1 MYYESS
7 DFLETADSDT
17 LKQIA
22 RTRELTRKYY
32 FSDYVDMEKR
42 TSILRELLGGMGEN
56 VAIDTPFHCDY
67 GKNIFLGNDV
77 IVNMNC
83 TFVDNKTI
91 RIGDRVL
98 IASNVQI
105 YTSSHP
111 VLPQER
117 FVPDWRERQT
127 TFFRTYARPI
137 EIESNVWIGG
147 GCILLP
153 GVTIGKNS
161 VIGAGSV
168 VTRPIPPNC
177 VAVGNPCRVIRYL
190 IQAWKGGSMKYKH
203 IVMAVI
209 SVLSFSVLLAILP
222 QGAAGI
228 FFEYLCEVALG

>member
-22 RTRELTRKYY
+22 RTRELTREYY
-32 FSDYVDMEKR
+32 FSDYGDIEKR
-42 TSILRELLGGMGEN
+42 TSILRELLGGIGEN
-56 VAIDTPFHCDY
+56 VLIDTPFHCDY

-77 IVNMNC
+77 IINMNC

-111 VLPQER
+111 ILPQKR
-117 FVPDWRERQT
+117 LVPDWMERQT

-137 EIESNVWIGG
+137 EIENNVWIITPTG
-147 GCILLP
+147 ILEA
-153 GVTIGKNS
+153 VTEY
-161 VIGAGSV
+161 VI
-168 VTRPIPPNC
+168 T
-177 VAVGNPCRVIRYL
+177 
-190 IQAWKGGSMKYKH
+190 
-203 IVMAVI
+203 
-209 SVLSFSVLLAILP
+209 
-222 QGAAGI
+222 
-228 FFEYLCEVALG
+228 E